1 MAAANALNPYTVRT
15 CFVLPSALNEK
26 AATVDP
32 LLNSIS
38 LFGDCSR
45 TVQQLYKIY
54 C

>member
-15 CFVLPSALNEK
+15 CFVLPSGLNKK

-38 LFGDCSR
+38 LFGDW
-45 TVQQLYKIY
+45 
-54 C
+54 